1 VLTTL
6 FHIPSRIELAG
17 LSLPLLGWGL
27 LLAVWAVISVAAL
40 AWTGW
45 RQGMATAVRSLTP
58 PLAGSGA
65 IIAWGLPALDDGQ
78 GVPIRGYG
86 VMLLAAAAAGT
97 WLSIVRGRAVGI
109 DADTIVGLGLEVFL
123 AGLIGARLFY
133 VIEYHEQFF
142 PPGRSL
148 LAAIPAVLNIA
159 AGGLVVFGAVPTAA
173 LAAWWFARRRRLP
186 LLQLADCIAPGLL
199 VGLALGRI
207 GCFLNGCCYGGLCD
221 LPWAMRFPAGSPPWF
236 DQVSR
241 GLLPPPTADNT
252 GLPTLPIHPAQ
263 LYAAIDAAI
272 LACLAIAYTPF
283 ARRDGAVFAL
293 VLTLHP
299 ISRIVLEQ
307 IRVDEPP
314 ALGTPLSISQLVS
327 LLLLVSAGGL
337 WWWVSLQ
344 PPKALPP
351 TEAEPPA

>member
-1 VLTTL
+1 MLTTL

-40 AWTGW
+40 AWTSW
-45 RQGMATAVRSLTP
+45 RQGMATAVRSLAP
-58 PLAGSGA
+58 PLAVSGA

-199 VGLALGRI
+199 VGLA
-207 GCFLNGCCYGGLCD
+207 
-221 LPWAMRFPAGSPPWF
+221 
-236 DQVSR
+236 
-241 GLLPPPTADNT
+241 
-252 GLPTLPIHPAQ
+252 
-263 LYAAIDAAI
+263 
-272 LACLAIAYTPF
+272 
-283 ARRDGAVFAL
+283 
-293 VLTLHP
+293 
-299 ISRIVLEQ
+299 
-307 IRVDEPP
+307 
-314 ALGTPLSISQLVS
+314 
-327 LLLLVSAGGL
+327 
-337 WWWVSLQ
+337 
-344 PPKALPP
+344 
-351 TEAEPPA
+351 

>member
-1 VLTTL
+1 
-6 FHIPSRIELAG
+6 
-17 LSLPLLGWGL
+17 
-27 LLAVWAVISVAAL
+27 
-40 AWTGW
+40 
-45 RQGMATAVRSLTP
+45 
-58 PLAGSGA
+58 
-65 IIAWGLPALDDGQ
+65 
-78 GVPIRGYG
+78 
-86 VMLLAAAAAGT
+86 
-97 WLSIVRGRAVGI
+97 
-109 DADTIVGLGLEVFL
+109 
-123 AGLIGARLFY
+123 
-133 VIEYHEQFF
+133 
-142 PPGRSL
+142 
-148 LAAIPAVLNIA
+148 
-159 AGGLVVFGAVPTAA
+159 
-173 LAAWWFARRRRLP
+173 
-186 LLQLADCIAPGLL
+186 
-199 VGLALGRI
+199 
-207 GCFLNGCCYGGLCD
+207 
-221 LPWAMRFPAGSPPWF
+221 MRFPAGSPPWF

-337 WWWVSLQ
+337 WWWLSLQ